1 MIKTSIE
8 ELADPIGFDIGN
20 SDNVVQANLL
30 NGFCRG
36 LQSSV
41 PDKYRRETQL
51 SYIVEKLDDKAM
63 SVLSEIV
70 EFIKLRRSDL

>member
-36 LQSSV
+36 LHNSMLNKS
-41 PDKYRRETQL
+41 DRETQY
-51 SYIVEKLDDKAM
+51 SYIVDKLDTKAM

-70 EFIKLRRSDL
+70 EFINLKQSDI

>member
-20 SDNVVQANLL
+20 SDNVVQASLL

-36 LQSSV
+36 LYNSI
-41 PDKYRRETQL
+41 PDKNKRELQL
-51 SYIVEKLDDKAM
+51 SYIVDKLDNKAM
-63 SVLSEIV
+63 NALSEIV
-70 EFIKLRRSDL
+70 EFIKLKQSDI

>member
-36 LQSSV
+36 LQNSV
-41 PDKYRRETQL
+41 PAKYRRETQL